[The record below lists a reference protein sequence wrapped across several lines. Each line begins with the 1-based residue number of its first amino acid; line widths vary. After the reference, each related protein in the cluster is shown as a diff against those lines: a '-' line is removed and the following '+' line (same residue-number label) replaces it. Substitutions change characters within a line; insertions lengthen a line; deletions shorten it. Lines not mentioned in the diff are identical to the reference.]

1 MHSDPAQRAKL
12 LGDELTQ
19 TIDEIGVVVKRHLPT
34 DWGDDVELLFRLFG
48 DFWAHT
54 LGRATLLAAGAIR
67 VYDERLTAVE
77 EQADRIE
84 RAVGEPR
91 GNGNG

>member
-1 MHSDPAQRAKL
+1 MHSDPNERARL
-12 LGDELTQ
+12 LGDELVQ
-19 TIDEIGVVVKRHLPT
+19 TIDEISVVVQRHLPG

-54 LGRATLLAAGAIR
+54 LGRATVLAAGAIR

-77 EQADRIE
+77 
-84 RAVGEPR
+84 RAVGER
-91 GNGNG
+91 ADGDH